1 VGGNCPTLPASIIRN
16 SITYG
21 TLAVGKQSAL
31 LESRQNSKLGLLN
44 PEMTEKHVFLVLLNL
59 EVIPLH
65 FSSLKAAY
73 PAASRLSQRYF
84 SRLIAA
90 HIRASPILRHNEARW
105 HVCELLCNSMT
116 SAKNRTGIQP
126 ASL

>member
-1 VGGNCPTLPASIIRN
+1 LLASNLNYQPA
-16 SITYG
+16 TEQQ
-21 TLAVGKQSAL
+21 VWF
-31 LESRQNSKLGLLN
+31 LLN
-44 PEMTEKHVFLVLLNL
+44 LEMTAKHVFLVLLNP
-59 EVIPLH
+59 EVTPLH

-73 PAASRLSQRYF
+73 LAASRLSRHCF

-105 HVCELLCNSMT
+105 HVCEFLCNSMT